1 MESCPLALTSRRFI
15 RKTRIGIEW
24 EPSSR
29 EIESGNGIGERRV
42 RDGGR
47 SVIDIDNEA
56 VVVVLALMH
65 WQHAFMRTRV
75 SPAFLP
81 HPRVNSHQQLKL

>member
-1 MESCPLALTSRRFI
+1 MESCPLALASRRFI

-56 VVVVLALMH
+56 VVVVLRVY
-65 WQHAFMRTRV
+65 QCSTGHA
-75 SPAFLP
+75 SA
-81 HPRVNSHQQLKL
+81 NSWGVKK